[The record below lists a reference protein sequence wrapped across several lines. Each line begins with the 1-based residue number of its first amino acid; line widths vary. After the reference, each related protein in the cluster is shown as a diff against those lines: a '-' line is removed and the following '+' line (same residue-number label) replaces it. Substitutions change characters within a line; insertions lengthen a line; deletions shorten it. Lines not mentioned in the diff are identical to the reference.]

1 MDPSLAEKCLKA
13 IVEFSRK
20 RELEEGGRFA
30 KPPILLKF
38 ETVENAKAH
47 GNYEVKFYPKFPPP
61 FLFPHAHLKHA
72 ESVFLGEGKRQV
84 EE

>member
-47 GNYEVKFYPKFPPP
+47 GNYEYKFYPKFPPP
-61 FLFPHAHLKHA
+61 LFIPPCPLKA
-72 ESVFLGEGKRQV
+72 RRVGVFR
-84 EE
+84 